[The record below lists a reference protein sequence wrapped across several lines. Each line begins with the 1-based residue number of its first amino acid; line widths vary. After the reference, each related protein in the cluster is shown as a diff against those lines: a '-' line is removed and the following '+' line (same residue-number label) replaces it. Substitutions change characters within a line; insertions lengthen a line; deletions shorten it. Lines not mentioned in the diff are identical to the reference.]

1 MKRKILAMTLVVT
14 MVIGLTSCGE
24 RRRTSRRHSEDV
36 TGSSISAISAEE
48 KEEAVEETAN
58 PNAVTLTR
66 LGEIDDPQGKV
77 EFNASAPVYV
87 DGDKVT
93 LCNYMGEKTDIDVTK
108 ATNYQTVINADESIT
123 GKSVYTIQMPKKEG
137 VNNLGLYS
145 EDGEELIACSAS
157 MIRRMDK
164 SSRFLKITFATK
176 KTKSQKKAILFT
188 SNDLI
193 TPMFPGDDEVMYKG
207 YVKFY
212 DLKEK
217 RMVPLTNKIT
227 SNNEADKYE
236 ACGNSIIYDNSVNGQ
251 VIIYN
256 ADGQEI
262 ASYVHSP
269 MYLSIGK
276 EIYCINKGMDYQG
289 HDTHMVCDDNANVL
303 FKKTKAMYCSTNYD
317 NYVEVVKKEDAAVY
331 DRNGQEVIPSGTYS
345 SFEGIHGDA
354 VFHMKKGKK
363 HIYITKDGKEIYK
376 TKELDSKLSEGVF
389 YCDAKKG
396 TYHVIDERGLL
407 ATTKRIPDLAL
418 YQEEN
423 GTNSYFIYNQKEYVP
438 FPASNYTTKGVLLK
452 TQEEETALYS
462 LHELVDGTLL
472 LDNCNEIFWID
483 NYIYASKD
491 GKWSV
496 YKVSIPEK
504 YKEQN

>member
-77 EFNASAPVYV
+77 EFNASAPVCV
-87 DGDKVT
+87 EGNQAF
-93 LCNYMGEKTDIDVTK
+93 LCNYMGEKTDIDVTGGK
-108 ATNYQTVINADESIT
+108 FRDVISADDSIT
-123 GKSVYTIQMPKKEG
+123 GKAAFEVRMPSGE
-137 VNNLGLYS
+137 VNNVGLYS
-145 EDGEELIACSAS
+145 EDGEELIPCNAS
-157 MIRRMDK
+157 IIERVHG
-164 SSRFLKITFATK
+164 SSRYLKVIYATK
-176 KTKSQKKAILFT
+176 KTKNEKKAIFFT
-188 SNDLI
+188 SNDMLSSI
-193 TPMFPGDDEVMYKG
+193 APGDDDVMYEG
-207 YVKFY
+207 YVQFY

-217 RMVPLTNKIT
+217 RMVPLTSNIT
-227 SNNEADKYE
+227 SNYEADKYE
-236 ACGNSIIYDNSVNGQ
+236 ACGNSLIYDNTMNDQ
-251 VIIYN
+251 VIVYN

-262 ASYVHSP
+262 KSYTHSTII
-269 MYLSIGK
+269 LSIGDGM
-276 EIYCINKGMDYQG
+276 YCINKGMDYQG
-289 HDTHMVCDDNANVL
+289 NDTYIVCDENANEL
-303 FKKTKAMYCSTNYD
+303 LKKTKGMQCSYGYGD
-317 NYVEVVKKEDAAVY
+317 YIQVCKKDDASVC
-331 DRNGQEVIPSGTYS
+331 DRNGQEIIPSGKYS
-345 SFEGIHGDA
+345 SFEGLQGNNI
-354 VFHMKKGKK
+354 FHMKKGEKNV
-363 HIYITKDGKEIYK
+363 YITQDGNEIYTSK
-376 TKELDSKLSEGVF
+376 TSDSKLSNGVF
-389 YCDAKKG
+389 YCDAKG
-396 TYHVIDERGLL
+396 DTYDVVDERGLL
-407 ATTKRIPDLAL
+407 TTTKTIPDLAL

-423 GTNSYFIYNQKEYVP
+423 GTNSYFVYNQKEYVP
-438 FPASNYTTKGVLLK
+438 FSASNYTTKGVLLK

-504 YKEQN
+504 YKE